1 MEQPESTASIVDI
14 PPAVSR
20 RATAPFAT
28 TTNNN
33 NHHRPSL
40 SPQTSA
46 PVRTTHTSNSV
57 PTLRFP
63 RPQGNRQ
70 LTNWVSSS
78 QPDIMSPTN
87 LQDDA
92 PLSSSVADLGYE
104 FIGTDGESQGESA
117 MSSYDHA
124 SELADDVQSL
134 ADTDTGTDAYTN
146 DVDTDSSDEED
157 DAEDHI
163 LGESNTG
170 TAHAH
175 EEDHESDME
184 IMADLSLEHPTE
196 LFAPGSAHIS
206 RPSSVSDNS
215 HDDPILERAL
225 SAAELARERA
235 AAKAAE
241 QPKEKGVD
249 AKSKTWIHR
258 SSTGGFSLREIYEE
272 TVNRVKHDSAFRRLL
287 QRITI
292 GFVLLSLGYM
302 ITPSHIGLLSSKNT
316 TISTVPVA
324 SVAPI
329 STEIVVSTSTVT
341 ATVTSTKTTSNALQ
355 TTTSPSKS
363 VASVPS
369 DADLR
374 ARPPPYSASL
384 HSRNEILLKVPPQ
397 YKSAWISKQ
406 AVMISVS
413 RGASDISSK
422 STKIT
427 PVDEGFLIE
436 VALEEAHGILDVS
449 IATTRKP
456 KINETF
462 HVSFGRYMFVDAFD
476 AGKQLMKGFAQTVV
490 DTVNGTTAWV
500 EETCIPAFDLISKQA
515 SLSESIMQ
523 SLRDAVSA
531 ALDIPTQL
539 VKDAKQTL
547 TKERVFQAETE
558 LLRQAQDVRSEV
570 ALVLLKGQLSSKL
583 WWLKVRGQTAE
594 YERYLAAAEPYYQKR
609 LAEAADA
616 SRVRGEIAKKGIRA
630 WRKQERREA
639 RRSFWKSS
647 EGGS

>member
-1 MEQPESTASIVDI
+1 M
-14 PPAVSR
+14 R
-20 RATAPFAT
+20 
-28 TTNNN
+28 
-33 NHHRPSL
+33 
-40 SPQTSA
+40 
-46 PVRTTHTSNSV
+46 
-57 PTLRFP
+57 
-63 RPQGNRQ
+63 
-70 LTNWVSSS
+70 
-78 QPDIMSPTN
+78 PTN

-117 MSSYDHA
+117 MSSYDQA

-157 DAEDHI
+157 VDEDHI
-163 LGESNTG
+163 LGVSNTG

-175 EEDHESDME
+175 DEDHEADME

-241 QPKEKGVD
+241 QPKEKAVD
-249 AKSKTWIHR
+249 AKSKTWTGR
-258 SSTGGFSLREIYEE
+258 SSPGDFSLWEAYEDM
-272 TVNRVKHDSAFRRLL
+272 VNRVKLDSTFRRLL
-287 QRITI
+287 QRIVI
-292 GFVLLSLGYM
+292 GVVLLSLGYA
-302 ITPSHIGLLSSKNT
+302 ITPSNIGLLSSKNT

-324 SVAPI
+324 SVSSI

-355 TTTSPSKS
+355 TTSPSKS

-374 ARPPPYSASL
+374 PRPHPYSASL
-384 HSRNEILLKVPPQ
+384 HSRNEILLKVPRQ
-397 YKSAWISKQ
+397 YKSAWIAKQ
-406 AVMISVS
+406 AIMISVS

-449 IATTRKP
+449 VATTRKP

-500 EETCIPAFDLISKQA
+500 EEACIPAFDLISKQA

-523 SLRDAVSA
+523 SFRDAGNA
-531 ALDIPTQL
+531 ALDIPAQL
-539 VKDAKQTL
+539 IKDAKQTW

-558 LLRQAQDVRSEV
+558 LLRQVQDVRSDL

-583 WWLKVRGQTAE
+583 WWLKIRGQTAE
-594 YERYLAAAEPYYQKR
+594 YERYLAAAEPYYQKK
-609 LAEAADA
+609 LAEATDA
-616 SRVRGEIAKKGIRA
+616 SRDRAEAAKKEIRA